1 MSGWVSWKGT
11 QKWHPDYFLFCW
23 YCHQKLGPLF
33 HYLHC
38 IKCDNFVGFTHGTSS
53 NQTLEFVYSVILKFC
68 LCLNQLSSCRI
79 YEKRRKSNHSV
90 WKSDLKNPSIFP
102 NSLGLWYV
110 PTWLEVMVGLIWNSY
125 LWTCKCCWG
134 QILLNAMRN
143 FIPLQQKPGLYW
155 VDVHCWCVRP
165 QCGLKMPETL
175 LGWLAVGRIQSL
187 VFSL

>member
-1 MSGWVSWKGT
+1 MEP
-11 QKWHPDYFLFCW
+11 Q
-23 YCHQKLGPLF
+23 
-33 HYLHC
+33 
-38 IKCDNFVGFTHGTSS
+38 S

-90 WKSDLKNPSIFP
+90 WKKWSQESEVLSQI
-102 NSLGLWYV
+102 LWGCDMCQRDWKLWWV
-110 PTWLEVMVGLIWNSY
+110 LIWNSY

-134 QILLNAMRN
+134 QRLLNAVRN

-155 VDVHCWCVRP
+155 VDVHCWCQDP
-165 QCGLKMPETL
+165 QWVKNAPETL

-187 VFSL
+187 VLACSLDICPKGKFSLPAQVHAEMG